1 MGADRVNVDRSVP
14 PGGVIDLSIKL
25 TAPPSEGSYRGHF
38 TMYTPTGIRFM
49 TSSGSQDGIW
59 VDIQVQGSGPAPS
72 PTPAVPAS
80 PTPPPAPETWTVHIR
95 HDLNGGDWDL
105 DWIDPHTITAPI
117 MHLLL
122 ENVPKRLV
130 PFQNQRYCSSVT
142 HLILHNYC

>member
-59 VDIQVQGSGPAPS
+59 VDIRVQGSGPAPS
-72 PTPAVPAS
+72 PTPA
-80 PTPPPAPETWTVHIR
+80 
-95 HDLNGGDWDL
+95 DLFGL
-105 DWIDPHTITAPI
+105 FV
-117 MHLLL
+117 
-122 ENVPKRLV
+122 ELV
-130 PFQNQRYCSSVT
+130 QLACYGTGACA
-142 HLILHNYC
+142 